1 MNLGNKFII
10 VLLPAPL
17 CPTKAAIV
25 LPSILK
31 LIFLIA
37 FSLIVSY
44 LKLTL
49 SKFISEFFN
58 FNSGCKLFSLMLIS
72 LSIILLTL
80 LNAAAPEMQSY

>member
-1 MNLGNKFII
+1 MSDKSSHRITFNFETN
-10 VLLPAPL
+10 
-17 CPTKAAIV
+17 
-25 LPSILK
+25 
-31 LIFLIA
+31 IFNR
-37 FSLIVSY
+37 FFVDCFVF
-44 LKLTL
+44 KTTL